1 MSFSSQQQQ
10 SREIFFELSP
20 MAKIQ
25 PLPAA
30 ASPSPCS
37 GDQKRP
43 QAYTVWMKSLVFNG
57 NGCAVYGPD
66 GAVAFRVDNY
76 GCRGGREVF
85 LMDRAGNALIRIRRK
100 GFGMFRRWEVCRCA
114 HDGGMEEPTPW
125 FSVRRAEKGG
135 AAVAM
140 HAGAGTCYRIDGCC
154 ARKPEYRVN
163 GVDGAVVAEVAPK
176 QTAAGVVLG
185 EDVLT
190 LTVSPEVDHLLVL
203 GLVVVCGLMNRS
215 M

>member
-1 MSFSSQQQQ
+1 
-10 SREIFFELSP
+10 

-30 ASPSPCS
+30 PSPPSS
-37 GDQKRP
+37 GDHRQGQ

-76 GCRGGREVF
+76 GCRGGREVL

-100 GFGMFRRWEVCRCA
+100 GFGMFRRWQVCRY
-114 HDGGMEEPTPW
+114 EEGEEATPW
-125 FSVRRAEKGG
+125 FRVRRTGKGGADVAMHGGAGTCYMMDKCSARKTEYKVHGVGG
-135 AAVAM
+135 AAVA
-140 HAGAGTCYRIDGCC
+140 
-154 ARKPEYRVN
+154 
-163 GVDGAVVAEVAPK
+163 EVARE

-190 LTVSPEVDHLLVL
+190 LTVAPEMDHLLAL
-203 GLVVVCGLMNRS
+203 GLVIVRGLINRS
-215 M
+215 L

>member
-1 MSFSSQQQQ
+1 
-10 SREIFFELSP
+10 

-25 PLPAA
+25 PLAAA
-30 ASPSPCS
+30 ASPSS
-37 GDQKRP
+37 SDDQRSQ

-85 LMDRAGNALIRIRRK
+85 FMDRQGNALIRIRRK

-114 HDGGMEEPTPW
+114 HNGGKEEEATPW

-140 HAGAGTCYRIDGCC
+140 HGGARTCYRIDGCSG
-154 ARKPEYRVN
+154 ARKPEYRVR
-163 GVDGAVVAEVAPK
+163 GVDGSVVAEVARK

-190 LTVSPEVDHLLVL
+190 LTVAPEVDQLLVL
-203 GLVVVCGLMNRS
+203 GLVVVRGLINRS
-215 M
+215 L

>member
-1 MSFSSQQQQ
+1 
-10 SREIFFELSP
+10 

-25 PLPAA
+25 PLP
-30 ASPSPCS
+30 SSSCSTSSS
-37 GDQKRP
+37 GDHHQNR

-76 GCRGGREVF
+76 GCRGGREVLF
-85 LMDRAGNALIRIRRK
+85 MDRAGNALIRIRRK
-100 GFGMFRRWEVCRCA
+100 GFGMFRRWEVSRCA
-114 HDGGMEEPTPW
+114 HNGHEDEEATPW

-135 AAVAM
+135 AAVTM
-140 HAGAGTCYRIDGCC
+140 HGGARTCYRIAGCSG
-154 ARKPEYRVN
+154 ARKPEYTVR
-163 GVDGAVVAEVAPK
+163 GVDGAAVAEVARK

-190 LTVSPEVDHLLVL
+190 LTVAPEVDQLLVL
-203 GLVVVCGLMNRS
+203 GLVVVRGLINRS
-215 M
+215 L

>member
-1 MSFSSQQQQ
+1 
-10 SREIFFELSP
+10 

-37 GDQKRP
+37 GDQEGR

-85 LMDRAGNALIRIRRK
+85 FMDREGNSLIRIRRK

-114 HDGGMEEPTPW
+114 HNGGKEEEATPW

-140 HAGAGTCYRIDGCC
+140 HGGAGTCYTIDGCSGS
-154 ARKPEYRVN
+154 KSEYRVR
-163 GVDGAVVAEVAPK
+163 GVDGAVVAEVARK
-176 QTAAGVVLG
+176 QTPAGVVLG

-190 LTVSPEVDHLLVL
+190 LTVAPEVEHLLAL
-203 GLVVVCGLMNRS
+203 GLVVVRGLMNRS